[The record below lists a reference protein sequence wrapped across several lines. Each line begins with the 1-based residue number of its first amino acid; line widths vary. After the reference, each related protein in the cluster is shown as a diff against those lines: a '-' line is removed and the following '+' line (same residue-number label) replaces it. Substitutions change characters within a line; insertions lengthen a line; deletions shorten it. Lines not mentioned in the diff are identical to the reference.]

1 MQGIKN
7 LTRGSINR
15 QLFNL
20 AMPIMATSFIQMTY
34 SLTDM
39 AWGSPSAHRAKR
51 MPAMMLP
58 SAIKR

>member
-7 LTRGSINR
+7 LTHFINR

-20 AMPIMATSFIQMTY
+20 AMPIMATSFIQMAY

-39 AWGSPSAHRAKR
+39 AWVGTTGK
-51 MPAMMLP
+51 
-58 SAIKR
+58 